1 MFKGKVK
8 WFSEPGRKRGY
19 GFLITEDGKEHFVH
33 QTSIIMDGF
42 RHLNKGDIVE
52 FEIGT
57 GNNGREQAIN
67 VQPVITRKMVEDVL
81 KEDNLYLGINED
93 SNGVETFAVM
103 DANNVLQSSE
113 QGMSLLEVAAYVGID
128 VEGIV
133 KGE

>member
-1 MFKGKVK
+1 MTGTVKFFNASKG
-8 WFSEPGRKRGY
+8 W
-19 GFLITEDGKEHFVH
+19 GFIRVEDGQEVFVH
-33 QTSIIMDGF
+33 YSNIQMDGF
-42 RHLNKGDIVE
+42 RTLNSGDLVD
-52 FEIGT
+52 FEIVTDDRGKT
-57 GNNGREQAIN
+57 QAIN
-67 VQPVITRKMVEDVL
+67 VQPVITIKMVEDVL

>member
-1 MFKGKVK
+1 MTGTVKFFNASKG
-8 WFSEPGRKRGY
+8 W
-19 GFLITEDGKEHFVH
+19 GFIRVEDGQEVFVH
-33 QTSIIMDGF
+33 YSNIQMDGF
-42 RHLNKGDIVE
+42 RTLNSGDLVD
-52 FEIGT
+52 FEIVTDDRGKT
-57 GNNGREQAIN
+57 QAIN
-67 VQPVITRKMVEDVL
+67 VQPVITIKMVEDVL
-81 KEDNLYLGINED
+81 KEENLYLGINED